1 MKPRF
6 SSYSGGNLL
15 FIAFQCLTNLSP
27 HSLPAVGPVSLQ
39 GADPGAHRGGVGV
52 PAAPASTLTAA
63 VVMAAPCEALPP
75 VHF

>member
-15 FIAFQCLTNLSP
+15 FIEFQCLTNPSRR
-27 HSLPAVGPVSLQ
+27 SLPAVGPVSLQ
-39 GADPGAHRGGVGV
+39 GADPGAHRGGAGV

-63 VVMAAPCEALPP
+63 VVTAVPCEALPP
-75 VHF
+75 VRF